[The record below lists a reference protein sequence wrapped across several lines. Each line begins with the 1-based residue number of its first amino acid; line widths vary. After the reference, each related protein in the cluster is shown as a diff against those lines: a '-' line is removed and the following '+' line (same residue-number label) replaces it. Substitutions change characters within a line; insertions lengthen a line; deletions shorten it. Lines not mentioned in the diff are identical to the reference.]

1 MKSNRKA
8 PTPEREGLVLQAK
21 EEGKAVGFV
30 QKEHIKVHGQLCN
43 ASKKRLWS
51 VNYSQVVREQVTSRH
66 ECEDRE
72 LLVKS

>member
-1 MKSNRKA
+1 MKSSRKA

-43 ASKKRLWS
+43 ASKNVCGRSTILRLLE
-51 VNYSQVVREQVTSRH
+51 NR
-66 ECEDRE
+66 
-72 LLVKS
+72 